1 MKISFWLFSYFY
13 TIFIAYYQYDT
24 VIYPALHTV
33 INEGDKG
40 ILQKFTATAAS
51 LYHFFVGGSGS
62 ETTATEAVELPTM
75 EKTRALCLEVY
86 LEKIFADLQS
96 GQVVHPFNMILNVL
110 HIYECLHT
118 QVIHRDKVRYSSNT
132 QAWTCSHLKHVS
144 NISGYHALDL
154 DK

>member
-1 MKISFWLFSYFY
+1 MHFGNFLVFMQLV
-13 TIFIAYYQYDT
+13 IAYNQYDT

-40 ILQKFTATAAS
+40 ILQKFTDTATS
-51 LYHFFVGGSGS
+51 VYHFFVGGSGT
-62 ETTATEAVELPTM
+62 ETSATEAAKLPM

-86 LEKIFADLQS
+86 LKEIFTALLS
-96 GQVVHPFNMILNVL
+96 GQVVQPFNMIQNVL

-118 QVIHRDKVRYSSNT
+118 PVIHSDKVTYSSNT
-132 QAWTCSHLKHVS
+132 QTWICSHLKHVS
-144 NISGYHALDL
+144 NINGYHALDL

>member
-1 MKISFWLFSYFY
+1 MQLV
-13 TIFIAYYQYDT
+13 IAYNQYDT

-40 ILQKFTATAAS
+40 ILQKFTDTATS
-51 LYHFFVGGSGS
+51 VYHFFVGGSGTEIS
-62 ETTATEAVELPTM
+62 ATEAAELPM

-86 LEKIFADLQS
+86 LKEIFTALLS
-96 GQVVHPFNMILNVL
+96 GQVVQPFNMIQNVL

-118 QVIHRDKVRYSSNT
+118 PVIHRYSSNT
-132 QAWTCSHLKHVS
+132 QTWICSHLKHVS
-144 NISGYHALDL
+144 NINGYHTLDL

>member
-1 MKISFWLFSYFY
+1 MHFGYFFVSIQFF
-13 TIFIAYYQYDT
+13 TAYYQYDT

-33 INEGDKG
+33 SNEGDKG

-51 LYHFFVGGSGS
+51 ALYHFFVGGSGS
-62 ETTATEAVELPTM
+62 ETSATEAVELPTM

-86 LEKIFADLQS
+86 LEKNFAALQS
-96 GQVVHPFNMILNVL
+96 GQVVQPFNMILNVL

-118 QVIHRDKVRYSSNT
+118 PVIHSDKVRHSSNT
-132 QAWTCSHLKHVS
+132 QQWTCSHLKHVS
-144 NISGYHALDL
+144 NIIGYHTHDL

>member
-1 MKISFWLFSYFY
+1 MHFGYFLVSIQY
-13 TIFIAYYQYDT
+13 FTAYYQYDT

-40 ILQKFTATAAS
+40 ILQKFTDTATS
-51 LYHFFVGGSGS
+51 VYHFFVGGSGT
-62 ETTATEAVELPTM
+62 ETSATEAAELPM

-86 LEKIFADLQS
+86 LKEIFTALLS
-96 GQVVHPFNMILNVL
+96 GQVVQPFNMIQNVL

-118 QVIHRDKVRYSSNT
+118 PVIHSDKVRYSSNT
-132 QAWTCSHLKHVS
+132 HPWTCSHLKHVS
-144 NISGYHALDL
+144 YIICYHTHDL

>member
-1 MKISFWLFSYFY
+1 MQLV
-13 TIFIAYYQYDT
+13 IAYNQYDT

-51 LYHFFVGGSGS
+51 VYHFFVGGSGS
-62 ETTATEAVELPTM
+62 ETATTEAFELPTM

-86 LEKIFADLQS
+86 LKEIFAALQS
-96 GQVVHPFNMILNVL
+96 GQVAQPFSMIQNVL

-118 QVIHRDKVRYSSNT
+118 PVIHSDKVRYSSNT
-132 QAWTCSHLKHVS
+132 QQWIYSHLKHVS
-144 NISGYHALDL
+144 NNNWLSYT
-154 DK
+154 